1 MSPLLTLLLGIVLI
15 LALIVANGYFVAQE
29 FSYMSVDRSRLRA
42 LAADGDA
49 AAGRALAVTRRT
61 SFMLSGA
68 QLGITVTGLL
78 VGELAEPMVGGSI
91 GELVGG
97 AGVAAAAAAGTLV
110 VATVLQMIFAELY
123 PKNLAIAAPE
133 PLARALARSTR
144 VYLFLFGWLIAF
156 FDWSS
161 NALLRLVGVTPV
173 EDVDS
178 TADRKD
184 LGRIVADSR
193 ASGDLPRDLSMLID
207 RILDFPE
214 RTVEHAMVPRARLGE
229 MDPATTVAEAR
240 VRMAGGHTRYPVLGT
255 DEDAET
261 HEEEEKL
268 YGVLHLD
275 DVLDPEIDPE
285 TTVDTLVREPVVVPE
300 VMVLP
305 DALVALEESGN
316 RLACVVDEYGG
327 VSGVL
332 TAEDLAEELVGEI
345 TDEHDAPEHHIERE
359 QGESGVDGGAEQWR
373 IAGDEHLDEVS
384 RVLDVRLPDGEFETL
399 SGLVIEEI
407 GQLPDV
413 GDVVRVELPPDPR
426 EVVDD
431 LRRTRV
437 LVAEVTEVGNHVP
450 AELLVRLEVSDSE

>member
-1 MSPLLTLLLGIVLI
+1 MLTLLLGIVLI
-15 LALIVANGYFVAQE
+15 LALIVANAYFVAQE
-29 FSYMSVDRSRLRA
+29 FSYMSVDRARLRA
-42 LAADGDA
+42 LSADGDA
-49 AAGRALAVTRRT
+49 AAGRALKVTRRT

-91 GELVGG
+91 AELSG
-97 AGVAAAAAAGTLV
+97 AAGAAGAIAIATLL
-110 VATVLQMIFAELY
+110 VATVLQMVFAELY

-133 PLARALARSTR
+133 PLARGLARSTQ

-193 ASGDLPRDLSMLID
+193 ASGDLPQELSMLID

-214 RTVEHAMVPRARLGE
+214 RTVEHAMVPRAKLGE
-229 MDPATTVAEAR
+229 MDPRTTVAEAR
-240 VRMAGGHTRYPVLGT
+240 ERMAVGHTRYPVLGT
-255 DEDAET
+255 VEDPDPDN
-261 HEEEEKL
+261 HEEEERL
-268 YGVLHLD
+268 FGVLHLD
-275 DVLDPEIDPE
+275 DILANDLDPG
-285 TTVDTLVREPVVVPE
+285 TAVGTLVREPVVVPE
-300 VMVLP
+300 VMALP
-305 DALVALEESGN
+305 DALAELGESSN

-332 TAEDLAEELVGEI
+332 TAEDLAEELVGEL
-345 TDEHDAPEHHIERE
+345 TDEHDAPEHHISRE
-359 QGESGVDGGAEQWR
+359 PGFTGDDEYWR

-384 RVLDVRLPDGEFETL
+384 RELDVRLPAGEFETL
-399 SGLVIEEI
+399 AGLVIEEVGSLPEI
-407 GQLPDV
+407 GQV
-413 GDVVRVELPPDPR
+413 IRVELPDDPR
-426 EVVDD
+426 EIIDD
-431 LRRTRV
+431 IPHRRV
-437 LVAEVTEVGNHVP
+437 LVAEVAEVGHHVP
-450 AELLVRLEVSDSE
+450 TELLVRLEVIEDE

>member
-1 MSPLLTLLLGIVLI
+1 MLLLGIVLI

-29 FSYMSVDRSRLRA
+29 FAYMSVDRARLRA
-42 LAADGDA
+42 LSADGDA

-78 VGELAEPMVGGSI
+78 VGEFAEPMIGGSA
-91 GELVGG
+91 GEMIGG
-97 AGVAAAAAAGTLV
+97 AGTAAVAATVTLL
-110 VATVLQMIFAELY
+110 VATVVQMIFAELY

-133 PLARALARSTR
+133 PLARALARSTQ
-144 VYLFLFGWLIAF
+144 VYLFLFGWIIAF

-229 MDPATTVAEAR
+229 MDPRTTVAEAR
-240 VRMAGGHTRYPVLGT
+240 TRMAAGHTRYPVLGSVE
-255 DEDAET
+255 DEET
-261 HEEEEKL
+261 HEEEERL

-275 DVLDPEIDPE
+275 DVLDPDLDPQ
-285 TTVDTLVREPVVVPE
+285 TTVDTLVRESVVVPE
-300 VMVLP
+300 VMALP
-305 DALVALEESGN
+305 DALMALEESDN

-332 TAEDLAEELVGEI
+332 TAEDLAEELVGEL
-345 TDEHDAPEHHIERE
+345 TDEHDAPEHHISREDDVVGDVER
-359 QGESGVDGGAEQWR
+359 WR

-399 SGLVIEEI
+399 AGLVIEEL
-407 GQLPDV
+407 GSLPEV
-413 GDVVRVELPPDPR
+413 GEVIPVPLPRDPR

-431 LRRTRV
+431 RPQSRV
-437 LVAEVTEVGNHVP
+437 LVAEVTEIGNHVP
-450 AELLVRLEVSDSE
+450 TELLVHLEVTEYE

>member
-1 MSPLLTLLLGIVLI
+1 MSPLLTLLLGIVVI
-15 LALIVANGYFVAQE
+15 LALIVANAYFVAQE
-29 FSYMSVDRSRLRA
+29 FAYMSVDRARLRA

-78 VGELAEPMVGGSI
+78 VGELAEPMIGGSV
-91 GELVGG
+91 GEILGGVGT
-97 AGVAAAAAAGTLV
+97 AAVAATVTLL
-110 VATVLQMIFAELY
+110 VATVVQMIFAELY

-133 PLARALARSTR
+133 PLARALARSTQA
-144 VYLFLFGWLIAF
+144 YLFLFGWLIAF

-193 ASGDLPRDLSMLID
+193 ASGDLPRELSMLID

-229 MDPATTVAEAR
+229 MDPGTTVAEAR
-240 VRMAGGHTRYPVLGT
+240 VRMAGGHTRYPVLGSVE
-255 DEDAET
+255 DEES
-261 HEEEEKL
+261 HEEEERL

-275 DVLDPEIDPE
+275 DVLDPDLDPS
-285 TTVDTLVREPVVVPE
+285 TTVATLVREPVVLPE
-300 VMVLP
+300 VMALP
-305 DALVALEESGN
+305 DALVELQESDN

-332 TAEDLAEELVGEI
+332 TAEDLAEELVGEL
-345 TDEHDAPEHHIERE
+345 TDEHDAPEHHISAEVTT
-359 QGESGVDGGAEQWR
+359 SDGVQRWR

-384 RVLDVRLPDGEFETL
+384 RVLDVRLPDGEYETL
-399 SGLVIEEI
+399 AGLVIDEL
-407 GQLPDV
+407 GSLPEV
-413 GDVVRVELPPDPR
+413 GEVVPVALPRDPR

-431 LRRTRV
+431 RPQDRV

-450 AELLVRLEVSDSE
+450 TELLVHLEVSDDE

>member
-1 MSPLLTLLLGIVLI
+1 MLSLGIVLI
-15 LALIVANGYFVAQE
+15 LALIIANGYFVAQE
-29 FSYMSVDRSRLRA
+29 FAYMSVDRARLRA

-78 VGELAEPMVGGSI
+78 VGELAEPLIGGSI
-91 GELVGG
+91 AEMLGG
-97 AGVAAAAAAGTLV
+97 AGVAGLVALLTLV
-110 VATVLQMIFAELY
+110 IATVVQMIFAELY

-133 PLARALARSTR
+133 PLSRALARSTR

-173 EDVDS
+173 EDLDS
-178 TADRKD
+178 TADSKD

-193 ASGDLPRDLSMLID
+193 ASGDLPPDLSMLID
-207 RILDFPE
+207 RILDFPQ

-229 MDPATTVAEAR
+229 MDPETTVSEAR
-240 VRMAGGHTRYPVLGT
+240 ARMAGGHTRYPVLGSV
-255 DEDAET
+255 EDADS
-261 HEEEEKL
+261 HEEEERL

-275 DVLDPEIDPE
+275 DILDPDLDPE
-285 TTVDTLVREPVVVPE
+285 TTVDTLLRESVVVPE
-300 VMVLP
+300 VMALP
-305 DALVALEESGN
+305 DALIALEESDN

-332 TAEDLAEELVGEI
+332 TAEDLAEELVGEL
-345 TDEHDAPEHHIERE
+345 TDEHDAPEHHISREDDAADDVER
-359 QGESGVDGGAEQWR
+359 WR

-384 RVLDVRLPDGEFETL
+384 RALDVRLPDGEFETL
-399 SGLVIEEI
+399 AGLVIEEL
-407 GQLPDV
+407 GALPEV
-413 GDVVRVELPPDPR
+413 GDVVPVPLPRDPR
-426 EVVDD
+426 EVIDD
-431 LRRTRV
+431 HPHDRI
-437 LVAEVTEVGNHVP
+437 LVAEVVEVGNHVP
-450 AELLVRLEVSDSE
+450 TELLVHLEVIDDE

>member
-1 MSPLLTLLLGIVLI
+1 MSPLLMLLLGIVLI

-29 FSYMSVDRSRLRA
+29 FAYMSVDRARLRA
-42 LAADGDA
+42 LSAEGDA
-49 AAGRALAVTRRT
+49 SATRALAVTRRT

-78 VGELAEPMVGGSI
+78 VGELAEPLIGGSV
-91 GELVGG
+91 GEMIGG
-97 AGVAAAAAAGTLV
+97 AGTAAVAATATLL
-110 VATVLQMIFAELY
+110 VATVVQMIFAELY
-123 PKNLAIAAPE
+123 PKNLAIATPE
-133 PLARALARSTR
+133 PLARALARSTQA
-144 VYLFLFGWLIAF
+144 YLFLFGWLIAF

-193 ASGDLPRDLSMLID
+193 ASGVLPRDLSMLID

-240 VRMAGGHTRYPVLGT
+240 ARMAGGHTRYPVLGSV
-255 DEDAET
+255 EDGES
-261 HEEEEKL
+261 HEEERL

-275 DVLDPEIDPE
+275 DVLDPDLDPS
-285 TTVDTLVREPVVVPE
+285 TTVDTLVRESVVVPE
-300 VMVLP
+300 VMALP
-305 DALVALEESGN
+305 DALMALEESDN

-332 TAEDLAEELVGEI
+332 TAEDLAEELVGEL
-345 TDEHDAPEHHIERE
+345 TDEHDAPEHHITRE
-359 QGESGVDGGAEQWR
+359 QGAPGGAETWR

-399 SGLVIEEI
+399 AGLVIEEL
-407 GQLPDV
+407 GSLPEV
-413 GDVVRVELPPDPR
+413 GEVIEVTLPRDPR

-431 LRRTRV
+431 RPQNRV
-437 LVAEVTEVGNHVP
+437 LVAEVTEIGNHVP
-450 AELLVRLEVSDSE
+450 TELLVRLEVTEDE

>member
-1 MSPLLTLLLGIVLI
+1 MSPLVTLLLGIVLI
-15 LALIVANGYFVAQE
+15 LALIVANAYFVAQE
-29 FSYMSVDRSRLRA
+29 FAYMSVDRSRLRA
-42 LAADGDA
+42 LAADGDE

-78 VGELAEPMVGGSI
+78 IGELAEPMIGGSLTEMI
-91 GELVGG
+91 GAAG
-97 AGVAAAAAAGTLV
+97 ATAAIAAGTLL
-110 VATVLQMIFAELY
+110 VATEIQMIFAELY

-133 PLARALARSTR
+133 PLARALARWTQ

-178 TADRKD
+178 TADSKD

-193 ASGDLPRDLSMLID
+193 ASGDLPPDLSMLID

-229 MDPATTVAEAR
+229 MDPTTTVAEAR
-240 VRMAGGHTRYPVLGT
+240 ERMAGGHTRYPVMGHVE
-255 DEDAET
+255 DETT
-261 HEEEEKL
+261 HEEEERL

-275 DVLDPEIDPE
+275 DILDPDLPPE
-285 TTVDTLVREPVVVPE
+285 TPVGQLVREPVVLPE
-300 VMVLP
+300 VMPLP
-305 DALVALEESGN
+305 DAVVELSESDN

-332 TAEDLAEELVGEI
+332 TVEDLAEELVGEL
-345 TDEHDAPEHHIERE
+345 TDEHDAEEHHISHEA
-359 QGESGVDGGAEQWR
+359 GVGPDNDQWR
-373 IAGDEHLDEVS
+373 IAGDEHLDEVA
-384 RVLDVRLPDGEFETL
+384 RVLDVRLPVGEYETL
-399 SGLVIEEI
+399 AGLLIEEL
-407 GQLPDV
+407 GALPDV
-413 GDVVRVELPPDPR
+413 GQIVRVELPDDPR
-426 EVVDD
+426 EVVEHRH
-431 LRRTRV
+431 RRRV
-437 LVAEVTEVGNHVP
+437 LVAEVVELGNHVP
-450 AELLVRLEVSDSE
+450 TELLVRLEVTDDE

>member
-1 MSPLLTLLLGIVLI
+1 MTLLLGIVLI
-15 LALIVANGYFVAQE
+15 LALIVANAYFVAQE
-29 FSYMSVDRSRLRA
+29 FAYMSVDRSRLRA
-42 LAADGDA
+42 LAADGDE

-78 VGELAEPMVGGSI
+78 IGELAEPMIGGSLTEMI
-91 GELVGG
+91 GAAG
-97 AGVAAAAAAGTLV
+97 ATAAIAAGTLL
-110 VATVLQMIFAELY
+110 VATVIQMIFAELY

-133 PLARALARSTR
+133 PLARALARWTQ

-178 TADRKD
+178 TADSKD

-193 ASGDLPRDLSMLID
+193 ASGDLPPDLSMLID

-229 MDPATTVAEAR
+229 MDPTTTVAEAR
-240 VRMAGGHTRYPVLGT
+240 ERMAGGHTRYPVMGHVE
-255 DEDAET
+255 DETT
-261 HEEEEKL
+261 HEEEERL

-275 DVLDPEIDPE
+275 DILDPDLPPE
-285 TTVDTLVREPVVVPE
+285 TPVGQLVREPVVLPE
-300 VMVLP
+300 VMPLP
-305 DALVALEESGN
+305 DAVVELSESDN

-332 TAEDLAEELVGEI
+332 TVEDLAEELVGEL
-345 TDEHDAPEHHIERE
+345 TDEHDAEEHHISHEA
-359 QGESGVDGGAEQWR
+359 GVGPDNDQWR
-373 IAGDEHLDEVS
+373 IAGDEHLDEVA
-384 RVLDVRLPDGEFETL
+384 RVLDVRLPVGEYETL
-399 SGLVIEEI
+399 AGLLIEEL
-407 GQLPDV
+407 GALPDV
-413 GDVVRVELPPDPR
+413 GQIVRVELPDDPR
-426 EVVDD
+426 EVVEHRH
-431 LRRTRV
+431 RRRV
-437 LVAEVTEVGNHVP
+437 LVAEVVELGNHVP
-450 AELLVRLEVSDSE
+450 TELLVRLEVTDDE

>member
-1 MSPLLTLLLGIVLI
+1 MSPLLTLLLGIVVI
-15 LALIVANGYFVAQE
+15 LALIVANAYFVAQE
-29 FSYMSVDRSRLRA
+29 FAYMSVDRARLRA

-78 VGELAEPMVGGSI
+78 VGELAEPMIGGSV
-91 GELVGG
+91 GEILGG
-97 AGVAAAAAAGTLV
+97 AGTAAVAATVTLL
-110 VATVLQMIFAELY
+110 VATVVQMIFAELY

-133 PLARALARSTR
+133 PLARALARSTQA
-144 VYLFLFGWLIAF
+144 YLLLFGWLIAF

-193 ASGDLPRDLSMLID
+193 ASGDLPRELSMLID

-229 MDPATTVAEAR
+229 MDPGTTVAEAR
-240 VRMAGGHTRYPVLGT
+240 VRMAGGHTRYPVLGSVE
-255 DEDAET
+255 DEES
-261 HEEEEKL
+261 HEEEERL

-275 DVLDPEIDPE
+275 DVLDPDLDPS
-285 TTVDTLVREPVVVPE
+285 TTVATLVREPVVLPE
-300 VMVLP
+300 VMALP
-305 DALVALEESGN
+305 DALVELQESDN

-332 TAEDLAEELVGEI
+332 TAEDLAEELVGEL
-345 TDEHDAPEHHIERE
+345 TDEHDAPEHHISAEVTT
-359 QGESGVDGGAEQWR
+359 SDGVQRWR

-384 RVLDVRLPDGEFETL
+384 RVLDVRLPDGEYETL
-399 SGLVIEEI
+399 AGLVIDEL
-407 GQLPDV
+407 GSLPEV
-413 GDVVRVELPPDPR
+413 GEAVPVALPRDPR

-431 LRRTRV
+431 RPQDRV

-450 AELLVRLEVSDSE
+450 TELLVHLEVSDDE

>member
-1 MSPLLTLLLGIVLI
+1 MSPLLMLLLGIVLI
-15 LALIVANGYFVAQE
+15 LSLIVANGYFVAQE
-29 FSYMSVDRSRLRA
+29 FAYMSVDRARLRA
-42 LAADGDA
+42 LSAAGDA
-49 AAGRALAVTRRT
+49 SATRALSVTRRT

-78 VGELAEPMVGGSI
+78 IGEFAEPMIGGSVGELI
-91 GELVGG
+91 GG
-97 AGVAAAAAAGTLV
+97 AGTAAVAAAVTLV
-110 VATVLQMIFAELY
+110 VATVVQMVFAELY

-133 PLARALARSTR
+133 PLARALARSTQ
-144 VYLFLFGWLIAF
+144 VYLFLFGWLVAF

-193 ASGDLPRDLSMLID
+193 ASGVLPRDLSMLID
-207 RILDFPE
+207 RILDFPD

-229 MDPATTVAEAR
+229 MGPSTTVAEAR
-240 VRMAGGHTRYPVLGT
+240 VRMAGGHTRYPVLGSV
-255 DEDAET
+255 EDPET

-275 DVLDPEIDPE
+275 DVLDPDLDPS
-285 TTVDTLVREPVVVPE
+285 TTVDLLVRQPVVVPE

-305 DALVALEESGN
+305 DALAALEESDN

-332 TAEDLAEELVGEI
+332 TAEDLAEELVGEL
-345 TDEHDAPEHHIERE
+345 TDEHDGPEHHISRE
-359 QGESGVDGGAEQWR
+359 DGSPGDVPTWR

-399 SGLVIEEI
+399 AGLVIEEL
-407 GQLPDV
+407 GSLPEV
-413 GDVVRVELPPDPR
+413 GEVIEVELPRDPR

-431 LRRTRV
+431 RPQDRV

-450 AELLVRLEVSDSE
+450 TELLVRLEVTGDE

>member
-1 MSPLLTLLLGIVLI
+1 MSPLLMLLLGIVLI

-29 FSYMSVDRSRLRA
+29 FAYMSVDRARLRA
-42 LAADGDA
+42 LSADGDA

-78 VGELAEPMVGGSI
+78 VGEFAEPMIGGSA
-91 GELVGG
+91 GELIGG
-97 AGVAAAAAAGTLV
+97 AGTAAVAATVTLA
-110 VATVLQMIFAELY
+110 VATVVQMIFAELY

-133 PLARALARSTR
+133 PLARALARSTQ
-144 VYLFLFGWLIAF
+144 VYLFLFGWIIAF

-229 MDPATTVAEAR
+229 MDPRTTVAEAR
-240 VRMAGGHTRYPVLGT
+240 TRMAGGHTRYPVLGSVE
-255 DEDAET
+255 DEDT
-261 HEEEEKL
+261 HEEEERL

-275 DVLDPEIDPE
+275 DVLDPDLDPQ
-285 TTVDTLVREPVVVPE
+285 TTVDTLVRESVVVPE
-300 VMVLP
+300 VMALP
-305 DALVALEESGN
+305 DALVVLEESDN

-332 TAEDLAEELVGEI
+332 TAEDLAEELVGEL
-345 TDEHDAPEHHIERE
+345 TDEHDAPEHHISREDDVAGDVER
-359 QGESGVDGGAEQWR
+359 WR

-399 SGLVIEEI
+399 AGLVIEEL
-407 GQLPDV
+407 GSLPEV
-413 GDVVRVELPPDPR
+413 GDVIPVPLPRDPR

-431 LRRTRV
+431 RPQNRV
-437 LVAEVTEVGNHVP
+437 LVAEVTGIGNHVP
-450 AELLVRLEVSDSE
+450 TELLVHLEVTEYE